1 VLEHPISSFTQ
12 QVKHLGKRLTIQ
24 RRAVLLYML
33 HTLTIPAPTA
43 KDVYHALK
51 SEMPNI
57 TLSTVYTSLRF
68 FVKMGVLEE
77 QVNPDAP
84 NRFLCKMSPE
94 NLALKEVM

>member
-1 VLEHPISSFTQ
+1 MLEHQFSSFTQ

-24 RRAVLLYML
+24 RQAVLLYML
-33 HTLTIPAPTA
+33 HSLTTPAPTA

-51 SEMPNI
+51 SDMPTI

-77 QVNPDAP
+77 QVHHDAS
-84 NRFLCKMSPE
+84 NRFVCKVTAE

>member
-1 VLEHPISSFTQ
+1 MDEHIANVTE

-33 HTLTIPAPTA
+33 TSHRCLTA
-43 KDVYHALK
+43 KDIYHSLK

-68 FVKMGVLEE
+68 FVKMGVLREH
-77 QVNPDAP
+77 VHHDSP
-84 NRFLCKMSPE
+84 NQFESIVALDTIQ
-94 NLALKEVM
+94 LKEVM

>member
-1 VLEHPISSFTQ
+1 MLEHHPLSFTQ

-33 HTLTIPAPTA
+33 HTLTPTTA

-51 SEMPNI
+51 IDMPNI

-68 FVKMGVLEE
+68 FVKLGILEE
-77 QVNPDAP
+77 QAHPDAP
-84 NRFLCKMSPE
+84 NQFLC
-94 NLALKEVM
+94 LVTADTLDLREVM

>member
-1 VLEHPISSFTQ
+1 MEPHTLSFTQ

-33 HTLTIPAPTA
+33 HSFTATTA

-51 SEMPNI
+51 TDMPNI

-68 FVKMGVLEE
+68 FVKLGILEE
-77 QVNPDAP
+77 QTHHDAP
-84 NRFLCKMSPE
+84 NQFVCLVTADTLDLR
-94 NLALKEVM
+94 EVM